1 MCAAS
6 VSNSSSHGGSG
17 PCIGPPH
24 LGFDLDRM
32 ATPLLLNALLLNA
45 HCCCCC
51 LVLMQVPHHQ
61 GTTWRRHMASQ
72 PPTQGHRLPTLATR
86 PPTRPQQPRQQHPTL
101 GSMGARPLGMGTTLL
116 LWVGWRRRRCPQGRR
131 RCRQKRPRYR
141 QGRLRPSMSGS
152 CRTCSACT
160 EFALAGG
167 ACGCVGCLRSGL
179 PGIPLPR
186 FLKCPS
192 CKNSTVRTAP
202 ALSPDRV
209 LEGSA
214 DRSNN
219 THSEL

>member
-1 MCAAS
+1 
-6 VSNSSSHGGSG
+6 
-17 PCIGPPH
+17 
-24 LGFDLDRM
+24 M

-45 HCCCCC
+45 LLLNAHCCC
-51 LVLMQVPHHQ
+51 LVLWQVPHHQ

-86 PPTRPQQPRQQHPTL
+86 PPIHPQQPRQQHPTL
-101 GSMGARPLGMGTTLL
+101 GSMAARRRGMGTT

-167 ACGCVGCLRSGL
+167 ACRGVGCWLSGL
-179 PGIPLPR
+179 PDDLLPR
-186 FLKCPS
+186 FLHCPR
-192 CKNSTVRTAP
+192 CK
-202 ALSPDRV
+202 ALHSAALRRLCRPDRV
-209 LEGSA
+209 LKGSP

-219 THSEL
+219 THFKL